1 VSAWHWCHPPEH
13 PLGHYLFLQEAN
25 PQPQI
30 SKDATEKRVAL
41 TVPCYRLGMDGY
53 ALCDHSYRQT
63 FSEAGRL
70 ALIFLGAVSG
80 FDEAILSQQPFYLSY
95 GS

>member
-1 VSAWHWCHPPEH
+1 
-13 PLGHYLFLQEAN
+13 
-25 PQPQI
+25 
-30 SKDATEKRVAL
+30 
-41 TVPCYRLGMDGY
+41 MDGY

-80 FDEAILSQQPFYLSY
+80 FDEAILSQQPFLFILWFVGGSRRLLGTAHHIVFILRLQINYFRIY
-95 GS
+95 GFALHTK